1 LYASAAIITLSFFFI
16 EMHQSDFLFLS
27 LSTGTVKVKSSGIQV
42 GDLIIV
48 EKVGLLISSV
58 IVGNQ
63 DLLTNGISYLS
74 MLWLFTFP

>member
-1 LYASAAIITLSFFFI
+1 MHQPPFFFKCI
-16 EMHQSDFLFLS
+16 GLIVSLS
-27 LSTGTVKVKSSGIQV
+27 LSAGTVKVKSSGIQV

-58 IVGNQ
+58 IVRNR

-74 MLWLFTFP
+74 ML